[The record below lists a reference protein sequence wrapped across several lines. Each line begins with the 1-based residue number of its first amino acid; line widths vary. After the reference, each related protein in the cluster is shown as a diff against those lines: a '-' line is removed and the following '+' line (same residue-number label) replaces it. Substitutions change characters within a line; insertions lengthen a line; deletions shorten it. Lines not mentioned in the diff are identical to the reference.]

1 MGLSRNVAQE
11 RTGRPSTKTL
21 ILLAFLIRPAT
32 RCVPVL
38 CPAGKPASFPANE
51 ARPGAA
57 ITLTCGW
64 IMWRLPPTR
73 SSQGI
78 ASGCPDRHQASMLE
92 PLSGSAA
99 VLLGKTVRRVESK
112 PQRSDVRA
120 QRIVG
125 NNRLLDQIRTL
136 PFLPPRFIA
145 PERPVPHLSL
155 PTPDRRRYQSAN
167 FNGCH
172 LAAQWRSNVVW
183 LGAAYAQAC
192 GAGCSSQDRNLRAMR
207 GVYQNCTDWKCENET
222 ILLQPRPPRRS

>member
-1 MGLSRNVAQE
+1 MGLSRNGAQE

-78 ASGCPDRHQASMLE
+78 ASGCPDRIRHRHPKPPGKIDCRQRGRARRQLLRSRSATRQGLAPRNKNSCLWWNSELRLMQQAAAARSTCKINLE
-92 PLSGSAA
+92 VENNGEAA
-99 VLLGKTVRRVESK
+99 PKIAVARLL
-112 PQRSDVRA
+112 RSDV
-120 QRIVG
+120 
-125 NNRLLDQIRTL
+125 
-136 PFLPPRFIA
+136 
-145 PERPVPHLSL
+145 
-155 PTPDRRRYQSAN
+155 
-167 FNGCH
+167 
-172 LAAQWRSNVVW
+172 
-183 LGAAYAQAC
+183 
-192 GAGCSSQDRNLRAMR
+192 
-207 GVYQNCTDWKCENET
+207 
-222 ILLQPRPPRRS
+222 

>member
-1 MGLSRNVAQE
+1 
-11 RTGRPSTKTL
+11 
-21 ILLAFLIRPAT
+21 
-32 RCVPVL
+32 
-38 CPAGKPASFPANE
+38 
-51 ARPGAA
+51 
-57 ITLTCGW
+57 
-64 IMWRLPPTR
+64 
-73 SSQGI
+73 
-78 ASGCPDRHQASMLE
+78 MLE
-92 PLSGSAA
+92 PLSGSAAHSIGQRVSHAKPHSRRHGNQQGTGLVDGQPDRPSAGLFIRVQEAGDDVLGLAARTPAAERHENDLVAVEAWPVPTAMFTDEGAAA
-99 VLLGKTVRRVESK
+99 VLLGKTVRRVERK
-112 PQRSDVRA
+112 PQSSDVRA

-155 PTPDRRRYQSAN
+155 PTPDRRRYQSAK

-207 GVYQNCTDWKCENET
+207 GVYQNRTDWKCENET

>member
-38 CPAGKPASFPANE
+38 CPAGKPASFQANE

-78 ASGCPDRHQASMLE
+78 ASGCPDRHQASTPRNFLE
-92 PLSGSAA
+92 KLIVVSAA
-99 VLLGKTVRRVESK
+99 E
-112 PQRSDVRA
+112 RA
-120 QRIVG
+120 ASYFGRAVQLVKVWRLETRIHASG
-125 NNRLLDQIRTL
+125 GI
-136 PFLPPRFIA
+136 
-145 PERPVPHLSL
+145 
-155 PTPDRRRYQSAN
+155 QS
-167 FNGCH
+167 
-172 LAAQWRSNVVW
+172 
-183 LGAAYAQAC
+183 
-192 GAGCSSQDRNLRAMR
+192 
-207 GVYQNCTDWKCENET
+207 
-222 ILLQPRPPRRS
+222 